1 MLLQEV
7 ADGQQECRRVNGA
20 DRPNVTLDT
29 NSLLDLEE
37 GRPAAR
43 PLGRLVGLH
52 RAAAV
57 RLGVVVLGASERQP
71 DGIYAADLHAFRERM
86 RMLDLGD
93 ARPLRPLFRWGL
105 SFPDW
110 AQWPTPA
117 AERLERRIHRALF
130 PDSPFRW
137 SDCADAA
144 GPGADRD
151 VLYARW
157 RNARLIVLSLWA
169 HIEHGGGVY
178 VSRDESVWQNDAPA
192 RLRALGAGA
201 VMTPRDAAVRL
212 AGRSE
217 ALGPAAGEV

>member
-1 MLLQEV
+1 M
-7 ADGQQECRRVNGA
+7 NGYG
-20 DRPNVTLDT
+20 RPNVTLDT

-43 PLGRLVGLH
+43 PLGRLIGLH
-52 RAAAV
+52 RAGALQ
-57 RLGVVVLGASERQP
+57 LGVVVLSASERQS
-71 DGIYAADLHAFRERM
+71 DGVYAADLADFRERM

-130 PDSPFRW
+130 PNSPFRW
-137 SDCADAA
+137 GDCADAA
-144 GPGADRD
+144 EPNADRE

-157 RNARLIVLSLWA
+157 RNARLTVLSLWA
-169 HIEHGGGVY
+169 HIEHGGGIY
-178 VSRDESVWQNDAPA
+178 VSRDETVWRNDAPA
-192 RLRALGAGA
+192 RLRALGVGA
-201 VMTPRDAAVRL
+201 VMTPRDAAVHF
-212 AGRSE
+212 AGRSA
-217 ALGPAAGEV
+217 ALDRHSGDT